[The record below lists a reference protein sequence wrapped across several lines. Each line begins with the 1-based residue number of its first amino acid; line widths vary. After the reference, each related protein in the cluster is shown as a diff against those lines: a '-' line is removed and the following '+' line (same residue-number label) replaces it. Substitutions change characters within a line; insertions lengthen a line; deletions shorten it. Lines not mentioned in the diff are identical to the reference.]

1 MFESLS
7 FQDPWILVALLAF
20 IAVRFVFK
28 NEKSAFYMP
37 HFVKSFQ
44 DTSPKNTLV
53 ALLKW
58 MIIVFALVG
67 LSDPILNKTIKTD
80 KNNAI
85 DIVLSLDTS
94 GSMSMYGFNASH
106 FNQTRL
112 EVVKE
117 VVVEF
122 IKKREDDRIG
132 LVLFGTNAAVVSPLS
147 FDKTAQTNIVKQ
159 IKVGV
164 LGKSTALVDSLLAGI
179 GLLKKS
185 QSKSKI
191 IILLSDGEDSASKVQ
206 LEVVLKL
213 AKKYKIK
220 IYTIQ
225 IDKSQTNMMEVIASA
240 NGTKSFTA
248 LSKKDLQEVYKTIE
262 NLEKSQITYKSI
274 EVKEHIFFYPLAL
287 SLFLGFLLLLVSRKR
302 EMF

>member
-7 FQDPWILVALLAF
+7 FQDPWFLVALLAF

-44 DTSPKNTLV
+44 DTSSKNTLV

-58 MIIVFALVG
+58 MMIVFALVG

>member
-7 FQDPWILVALLAF
+7 FQDPWFLVALLAF

-28 NEKSAFYMP
+28 KEKSAFYMP

-44 DTSPKNTLV
+44 DNSSKNTLV

-58 MIIVFALVG
+58 MMIVFALVG